1 MEQYLIHHGILGQKW
16 GVRRYQNKDGSL
28 TSAGQ
33 KRYGAGGNFS
43 KAEKKSAKLGKD
55 LKNRIRRNKQG
66 GGLEDAFEPTVKIG
80 KDKEK
85 ISPAEKI
92 TKDSKRAID
101 ETKNAME
108 AAHKLKNI
116 NKKTDYSQMTNK
128 EIQERINRL
137 NLEKQLRTLEQEDT
151 SKGYEVAMNILS
163 VLGSTLG
170 VAVGVLGV
178 VSTVNKLKNG

>member
-1 MEQYLIHHGILGQKW
+1 
-16 GVRRYQNKDGSL
+16 
-28 TSAGQ
+28 
-33 KRYGAGGNFS
+33 
-43 KAEKKSAKLGKD
+43 
-55 LKNRIRRNKQG
+55 
-66 GGLEDAFEPTVKIG
+66 
-80 KDKEK
+80 
-85 ISPAEKI
+85 
-92 TKDSKRAID
+92 
-101 ETKNAME
+101 ME
-108 AAHKLKNI
+108 AARKLKNI

-170 VAVGVLGV
+170 VAVCVLGV